1 MSAGPALVSM
11 PLLPAAVS
19 AAIPAEWLGWAAAGL
34 TLATFICCDMRRL
47 RLLALA
53 ANAAFIAYGAVAQ
66 LLPVLMLHLALVPV
80 NLWRLNEA
88 FRAQP
93 RPPALPWRETFAPG
107 RPVRRRRPRSWRA
120 SFRAAQAIVADGQP
134 APAIFADGQ
143 PAPAIDADGQPA
155 RAAGAPSTDANA
167 SATTLFAATSVR
179 PSARSASKAA
189 SPSVARTAASAV
201 AAACDSSACLAS
213 FSRS

>member
-134 APAIFADGQ
+134 APA
-143 PAPAIDADGQPA
+143 
-155 RAAGAPSTDANA
+155 AGAPSTDANA
-167 SATTLFAATSVR
+167 SATTLSAATSVR

>member
-53 ANAAFIAYGAVAQ
+53 ANAAFIAYGALAQ

-88 FRAQP
+88 FRGQP
-93 RPPALPWRETFAPG
+93 RQPALPRREAFAPG
-107 RPVRRRRPRSWRA
+107 TPMRRRRPRSWRS

-134 APAIFADGQ
+134 APAIV
-143 PAPAIDADGQPA
+143 ADGQPA

-167 SATTLFAATSVR
+167 SATTLSAATSVR

>member
-1 MSAGPALVSM
+1 M

-88 FRAQP
+88 FRGEP
-93 RPPALPWRETFAPG
+93 RPPALPRREAFAPG
-107 RPVRRRRPRSWRA
+107 KPVRRRRPRSWRA

-134 APAIFADGQ
+134 APA
-143 PAPAIDADGQPA
+143 
-155 RAAGAPSTDANA
+155 AGAPSTSATA
-167 SATTLFAATSVR
+167 SATTRSAAEGVR

-189 SPSVARTAASAV
+189 SPNAERAASSAD
-201 AAACDSSACLAS
+201 AADCCTSACRPML
-213 FSRS
+213 SRP